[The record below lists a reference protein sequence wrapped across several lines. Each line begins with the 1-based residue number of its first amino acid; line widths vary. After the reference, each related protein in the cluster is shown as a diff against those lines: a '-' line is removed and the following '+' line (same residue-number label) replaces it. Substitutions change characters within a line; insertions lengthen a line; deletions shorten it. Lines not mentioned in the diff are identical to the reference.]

1 MGGGTGISRES
12 GYGRVGGE
20 HHMNLIIPRDLAQ
33 AIMNYLI
40 TKPYAEVFQF
50 IEHLKMLKETNE
62 KSVSEEK
69 PR

>member
-1 MGGGTGISRES
+1 
-12 GYGRVGGE
+12 
-20 HHMNLIIPRDLAQ
+20 MNLIIPRDLAQ

-50 IEHLKMLKETNE
+50 IEHLKMLKETDKE
-62 KSVSEEK
+62 PTAEET

>member
-1 MGGGTGISRES
+1 
-12 GYGRVGGE
+12 
-20 HHMNLIIPRDLAQ
+20 MNLIIPRDLAQ

>member
-1 MGGGTGISRES
+1 
-12 GYGRVGGE
+12 
-20 HHMNLIIPRDLAQ
+20 MNLIIPRDLAQ

-50 IEHLKMLKETNE
+50 IEHLKGLKEVNG
-62 KSVSEEK
+62 KPAAEEK